1 MIVGDRFNQR
11 TTTPLFK
18 VINWGKVIH
27 TGSKSSCDVY
37 ISKRVI
43 VDISCIV
50 LLVKHI
56 RIKYLAIDFKQNER
70 WNTTNKRTSL
80 RLLVVFHL
88 SCLLGARARTSK
100 QEDETPPTNVTQS
113 VR

>member
-1 MIVGDRFNQR
+1 MIVSKYLMQR

-43 VDISCIV
+43 VDISCID
-50 LLVKHI
+50 LLVSNEVELK
-56 RIKYLAIDFKQNER
+56 IDTHTGSQN
-70 WNTTNKRTSL
+70 
-80 RLLVVFHL
+80 
-88 SCLLGARARTSK
+88 
-100 QEDETPPTNVTQS
+100 
-113 VR
+113 